1 MAPGR
6 LPSRPRGSWEAPG
19 RFLEGL
25 ARPNSRVLV
34 GEKRGPREA
43 IGKLLEGLDHPDS
56 RPLGGENEAPER
68 LLEGRD
74 RPDSRMLVG
83 ENEDSTTQAHA
94 ETGAN
99 DEGEAAKGPSV
110 QLSPAFHPALRP
122 DTIPPP
128 DPPSKKRIDI
138 LMRLCTCCH
147 FICHGMSR
155 MSQYIYIYIY
165 LMSHA

>member
-1 MAPGR
+1 MLYTFNIFCTCCSAAIPGWLLGGSRAGLEARGR
-6 LPSRPRGSWEAPG
+6 LLGGSWKASPAQIHVCWSERSEAPE
-19 RFLEGL
+19 RLF
-25 ARPNSRVLV
+25 
-34 GEKRGPREA
+34 
-43 IGKLLEGLDHPDS
+43 GKLLEGLDHPDS

-128 DPPSKKRIDI
+128 DPPPRRKE
-138 LMRLCTCCH
+138 
-147 FICHGMSR
+147 
-155 MSQYIYIYIY
+155 
-165 LMSHA
+165 